1 MVFSR
6 KQIEFMKNELGVDE
20 DKLMSVTEDE
30 WDELRLSVFDIE
42 VDENERIMFYDI
54 GFENEDGNA
63 VYAENLSTQIDF
75 TLKSVQIYKIF
86 ITY

>member
-1 MVFSR
+1 MGFSR

-42 VDENERIMFYDI
+42 VDELMAIHRQGKDIDRDMTER
-54 GFENEDGNA
+54 A
-63 VYAENLSTQIDF
+63 VLACSIVDMEYSDVVA
-75 TLKSVQIYKIF
+75 
-86 ITY
+86 

>member
-1 MVFSR
+1 MGFSR

-42 VDENERIMFYDI
+42 VDELMAIHRQGKDIDRNMTER
-54 GFENEDGNA
+54 A
-63 VYAENLSTQIDF
+63 VIACSIVDMEYSDVVA
-75 TLKSVQIYKIF
+75 
-86 ITY
+86 

>member
-42 VDENERIMFYDI
+42 VDELMAIHRQGKDIDRNMTER
-54 GFENEDGNA
+54 A
-63 VYAENLSTQIDF
+63 VIACSIVDMEYSDVVA
-75 TLKSVQIYKIF
+75 
-86 ITY
+86 